1 MSIQKP
7 PRCWRTR
14 AAAFPEEPKTVQA
27 LWYHLR
33 SAVSNVGAI
42 FVPIFKEVCMK
53 SIAIYCRV
61 STQEQAAEGY
71 SIGEQQARL
80 SKFCEAHG
88 WKIAHVYSDPGFSG
102 AKLQRPAIQQLIR
115 DCSYGLF
122 DSVLVYKLDRLSR
135 SQKDTLYLIE
145 DVFNANHVGLVSMC
159 ENFDTQSPFG
169 KAMIGILSVFAQLE
183 RDQITERMTMGR
195 IGRAKAG
202 YFAGGSKAPIGYTY
216 VKAAGSDKATL
227 TVDEYEAA
235 QVRKV
240 FSLFLE
246 SDMTFKEIARYM
258 HAHYQNK
265 YGDWSHVSTVSRM
278 LRDRI
283 YVGDVSFS
291 GAWYKGVHQPIIDQD
306 TFDRAQRKYDLYLGT
321 AAGTFSQNFHG
332 SQLLTGMI
340 YCGECGGRC
349 QCRSWRNHGKHAA
362 PDSPVKRAYYCVGG
376 DAVRIRVPELD
387 SRVVGE
393 VRKLSL
399 DPDLIRRAA
408 APAAASPS
416 SDDAKAI
423 RSRLADLRKQEG
435 KLVDLYQIGGIDLDM
450 IKSRMDDLHR
460 EQEQLSASLMENTG
474 SHASLS
480 ADDAIDA
487 LSSFEDVF
495 SSGSLQD
502 KRQILR
508 TLIRRIDVFPDHVDI
523 AWNFSAK

>member
-1 MSIQKP
+1 
-7 PRCWRTR
+7 
-14 AAAFPEEPKTVQA
+14 
-27 LWYHLR
+27 
-33 SAVSNVGAI
+33 
-42 FVPIFKEVCMK
+42 MK
-53 SIAIYCRV
+53 SVAIYCRV

-71 SIGEQQARL
+71 SIGEQQSRL
-80 SKFCEAHG
+80 TKFCEAHD
-88 WKIAHVYSDPGFSG
+88 WKVAHIYSDPGYSG

-122 DSVLVYKLDRLSR
+122 DAVLVYKLDRLSR

-216 VKAAGSDKATL
+216 TQAAGSDKATL
-227 TVDEYEAA
+227 TVDEYEAS

-246 SDMTFKEIARYM
+246 SDMTFKEISRYM
-258 HAHYQNK
+258 HVHYRNK

-291 GAWYKGVHQPIIDQD
+291 GVWYKGAHQPIIDQE
-306 TFDRAQRKYDLYLGT
+306 TFARVQRKYDLYLGT
-321 AAGTFSQNFHG
+321 AVGTFSQNFKG
-332 SQLLTGMI
+332 SQLLTGMVF
-340 YCGECGGRC
+340 CGQCGARC
-349 QCRSWRNHGKHAA
+349 HTKSWRNHGKHASPDA
-362 PDSPVKRAYYCVGG
+362 PMKRVYRCSHG
-376 DAVRIRVPELD
+376 DGVRVPVQDLD
-387 SRVVGE
+387 RLVTAE
-393 VRKLSL
+393 VRKLSV
-399 DPDLIRRAA
+399 DPELIRRAA
-408 APAAASPS
+408 APAAASAS
-416 SDDAKAI
+416 SSEDTEAI
-423 RSRLADLRKQEG
+423 RSRLADLRRQES
-435 KLVDLYQIGGIDLDM
+435 KLVDLYQIGGIDLQM
-450 IKSRMDDLHR
+450 IKSRMDDLHH
-460 EQEQLSASLMENTG
+460 EQEKLSASLTEE
-474 SHASLS
+474 SPSRAALS

-487 LSSFEDVF
+487 LASFPSVF
-495 SSGSLQD
+495 SSGSLQE

-508 TLIRRIDVFPDHVDI
+508 TLIDRIVIYPDHVDI
-523 AWNFSAK
+523 HWTFTA